1 MRHPQRL
8 SLLLSLAMIL
18 ASLSW
23 AGDTQRTEGR
33 VVHSCPQGTR
43 NCVSS
48 RDRDDSS
55 YIRPLSFDGSAEVA
69 WMDLKQAL
77 LEEPRTDIVDQGRFR
92 LRAQASSL
100 VFGFVDDLSF
110 ELDAKEGVIEVQSA
124 SRVGFWDFG
133 VNRRRIERIRERFTK
148 LTARH

>member
-1 MRHPQRL
+1 
-8 SLLLSLAMIL
+8 
-18 ASLSW
+18 
-23 AGDTQRTEGR
+23 
-33 VVHSCPQGTR
+33 
-43 NCVSS
+43 
-48 RDRDDSS
+48 
-55 YIRPLSFDGSAEVA
+55 
-69 WMDLKQAL
+69 MDLKQAL

-133 VNRRRIERIRERFTK
+133 VNRRRIERIRERFTT

>member
-1 MRHPQRL
+1 ML
-8 SLLLSLAMIL
+8 T
-18 ASLSW
+18 SLSW
-23 AGDTQRTEGR
+23 AGDAERTEGR
-33 VVHSCPQGTR
+33 LVHSCPQGTR

-48 RDRDDSS
+48 RDRDDSN

-77 LEEPRTDIVDQGRFR
+77 LEEPRTEIVDQGHFM
-92 LRAQASSL
+92 LRAQSSSL

-110 ELDAKEGVIEVQSA
+110 ELDTKEGVIEVQSA

-133 VNRRRIERIRERFTK
+133 VNRRRIERIRERFTT
-148 LTARH
+148 LMARH